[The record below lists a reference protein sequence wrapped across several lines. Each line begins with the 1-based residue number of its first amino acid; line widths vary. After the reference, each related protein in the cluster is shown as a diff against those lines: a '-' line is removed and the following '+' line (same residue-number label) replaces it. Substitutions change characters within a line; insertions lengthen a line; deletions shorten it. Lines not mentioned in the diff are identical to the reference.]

1 MAGVTGIGSGIDI
14 DSIVA
19 SMVAAERAPK
29 EAQLAKLEKKTTTQ
43 ITAVGALKG
52 AISDFQSAL
61 GALNKPELF
70 QARSATSSKP
80 DLVGVT
86 AGTTAGAGSYSVE
99 VKSLAASSKVA
110 LTAFKGTADLPVTF
124 GSGAL
129 TVKVGGGDES
139 LRVDVNAGNNTLAGI
154 QDAINKQGA
163 GLGVSATIVTDDSGA
178 RLVLS
183 STKTGKGEDITVTV
197 ESDDPSLGNN
207 DLKELEFLSP
217 ALPPDPS
224 GFGTDQEY
232 QEALAAYA
240 LDPKPKTL
248 VTAQSAQITVDGML
262 VTSKTNQVEA
272 AIEGVTLELKGKTAA
287 GEPLNINVSEDKA
300 GVKKQIQS
308 FVDAYNKLIGVI
320 NAQTKV
326 TSVGE
331 GKAPVAGAL
340 VGDATARSLLST
352 IRNELVNPQGE
363 GALRALTDLGITTQK
378 DGTLKIEGTKLQDA
392 LDNNFAELPA
402 LFAGESGIASRLDEK
417 LKPYTQTGGIL
428 EQRNKAMTETISGID
443 KQKEDLARRV
453 ASLQER
459 LYKQF
464 NAMDMLVGQ
473 LSSTSSSLLA
483 SLENLPWAA
492 NNSKK

>member
-14 DSIVA
+14 DGIVA

-80 DLVGVT
+80 DLVGVA
-86 AGTTAGAGSYSVE
+86 AGTLAGAGSYSME
-99 VKSLAASSKVA
+99 VKSLASSSKVA
-110 LTAFKGTADLPVTF
+110 LAAFLNKAESPARFASGTLDVALG
-124 GSGAL
+124 GSPDGSVEAASFSI
-129 TVKVGGGDES
+129 TVDS
-139 LRVDVNAGNNTLAGI
+139 TNNTLAGLR
-154 QDAINKQGA
+154 DAINGGGKDIGI
-163 GLGVSATIVTDDSGA
+163 SATIVTDDFGA

-183 STKTGKGEDITVTV
+183 SSKTGAGRDITVAGTPLTPV
-197 ESDDPSLGNN
+197 PAGEETLLSLDG
-207 DLKELEFLSP
+207 
-217 ALPPDPS
+217 
-224 GFGTDQEY
+224 
-232 QEALAAYA
+232 
-240 LDPKPKTL
+240 LDFTGVGGADAGPKTL
-248 VTAQSAQITVDGML
+248 TAAASASIVVDGL
-262 VTSKTNQVEA
+262 TVTSQSNKVEGV
-272 AIEGVTLELKGKTAA
+272 IEGVTLDLKAKTAA
-287 GEPLNINVSEDKA
+287 GEPLTIDVAEDKA

-402 LFAGESGIASRLDEK
+402 LFAGESGLASRLDEK
-417 LKPYTQTGGIL
+417 LKPYTQAGGIL